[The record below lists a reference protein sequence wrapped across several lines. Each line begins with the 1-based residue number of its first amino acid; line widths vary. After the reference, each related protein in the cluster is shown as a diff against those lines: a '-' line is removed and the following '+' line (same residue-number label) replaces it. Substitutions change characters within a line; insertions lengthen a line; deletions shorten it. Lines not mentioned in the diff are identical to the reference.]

1 VTGHGFFAL
10 GENCI
15 RGALRVGRLVLVA
28 LVCGLL
34 AAVAPAA
41 ANEPFRAWLELLWP
55 EARDAGVSRATFDAA
70 FRGVAPDLT
79 LPDLILPGQTRPQ
92 GQDQAEFSK
101 TPVDYLNPGQ
111 LERLAAHGRQLL
123 TQHAATLA
131 RIEREIGV
139 ARQVVLGIW
148 GRETAFG
155 AHKSP
160 HYAIRALATQAWLG
174 RRKDMFRGELL
185 HALKM
190 LEDRVIT
197 VETMQSS
204 CAAAMGLTQ
213 FMPSEFYSTAVDLDG
228 DGRKDIWGS
237 LPDALA
243 SAAMQLKQKG
253 WVTGQPWGYEVRLPE
268 GASCQLEGIPQGRPV
283 REWVRLGL
291 VRADG
296 RAFEPA
302 RRDEQAFL
310 VMPAGHQGPAFLAFE
325 NYLVI
330 KRYNMS
336 DLYVLFVGHL
346 ADRIAG
352 GGEFRT
358 PWRGLRQLP
367 NREIEE
373 IQDRLK
379 TLGYEIEKVDG
390 RAGMNT
396 RNQIGAYQKASRM
409 RVDCWPSEG
418 VLAVLRQVV
427 AR

>member
-1 VTGHGFFAL
+1 VKGHGFFAL
-10 GENCI
+10 GGS
-15 RGALRVGRLVLVA
+15 RLARSALRRVA
-28 LVCGLL
+28 ALLLGLL
-34 AAVAPAA
+34 VTGTGPACA
-41 ANEPFRAWLELLWP
+41 DETFKTWVEALWP
-55 EARDAGVSRATFDAA
+55 QAQAAGVSRGTFDAA
-70 FRGVAPDLT
+70 FRGVVPDLT
-79 LPDLILPGQTRPQ
+79 LPDLVLPGQTRPL
-92 GQDQAEFSK
+92 GKDQAEFSK
-101 TPVDYLNPGQ
+101 TPVEYLNPAQ
-111 LERLAAHGRQLL
+111 LERLAAQGRQLL
-123 TQHAATLA
+123 AQHEATLVQ
-131 RIEREIGV
+131 IEREIGV

-155 AHKSP
+155 AHKSA
-160 HYAIRALATQAWLG
+160 HYAIRALATQAYLG
-174 RRKDMFRGELL
+174 RRKELFRAELL

-197 VETMQSS
+197 VETMRSS
-204 CAAAMGLTQ
+204 WAGAMGLTQ

-253 WVTGQPWGYEVRLPE
+253 WVTGQPWGYEVRLPA
-268 GASCQLEGIPQGRPV
+268 GASCQLEGIPQGRTV
-283 REWVRLGL
+283 REWVKVGL

-296 RAFEPA
+296 GAFEPA
-302 RRDEQAFL
+302 RLDEQAFL

-352 GGEFRT
+352 GGQFRT
-358 PWRGLRQLP
+358 PWRSLRQLP

-379 TLGYEIEKVDG
+379 TLGYNIEKVDG

-396 RNQIGAYQKASRM
+396 RNQIGAYQKANRI

-418 VLAVLRQVV
+418 VLAALRQVV
-427 AR
+427 SR